1 MVNNPYM
8 QYKQT
13 SILTA
18 SSENLTL
25 MLYDE
30 CLKQIRIAKKYIEEK
45 DIEKKN
51 SALQKAQDIIIELM
65 STLDMSYEI
74 SFNLMRLYEFV
85 CRLLVHANIHNT
97 TKELDD
103 ALDLITELREAWA
116 EAIIIHRRDSN

>member
-1 MVNNPYM
+1 M

-51 SALQKAQDIIIELM
+51 SALQKAQDIITELM

>member
-18 SSENLTL
+18 SSENLTF

-51 SALQKAQDIIIELM
+51 SALQKAQDIITELM

>member
-51 SALQKAQDIIIELM
+51 SALQKAQDIITELM